1 MMLSLLTQFHFLMN
15 IAVGGTNGYIPE
27 PEDAVN
33 RGGDPEY
40 EKPWRNGMSQVEAM
54 NDFYK

>member
-1 MMLSLLTQFHFLMN
+1 MIN
-15 IAVGGTNGYIPE
+15 VAVGGTNGYIPE
-27 PEDAVN
+27 ATDAIN

-40 EKPWRNGMSQVEAM
+40 QKPWLNGMSQVEAM